1 MIGWMFP
8 GQGSQRA
15 GMAGDVESCRELF
28 EIARSVLRTDLERL
42 CTTDTNPTWPP
53 DILQPALYTTCVG
66 IGRSMLANDLEPQ
79 ALVGHSL
86 GEFPALA
93 VAGSLTFEDGLQ
105 VMALRGRAMAQAGR
119 RHPGGMAAVIGLDA
133 STIEDIC
140 LSAGDVWVANLNSP
154 SQTVISG
161 KDRPLA
167 QAAEQ
172 CRHAGASR
180 VVRLNVPIA
189 GHCPLMESAAEQVE
203 EGLSNIP
210 VSKPRWPI
218 YLCADGR
225 PHTEPEEIRR
235 LLVEAITSRVR
246 FVDAIE
252 SMQQD
257 GVSLLV
263 ETGPGRVLRG
273 LVRQIAPEVDL
284 AGVAGDEQARELARS
299 ATPTPAKKRPAR
311 ATERAK
317 LTKTRGAGAAVRVS
331 S

>member
-1 MIGWMFP
+1 MTGWMFP

-15 GMAGDVESCRELF
+15 GMANGVEASKDLF
-28 EIARSVLRTDLERL
+28 EAARSILRTDLEKL

-53 DILQPALYTTCVG
+53 DILQPALYTTSVG
-66 IGRSMLANDLEPQ
+66 IGRTMLSNGLEPQ

-93 VAGSLTFEDGLQ
+93 VAGALTFEDGLRL
-105 VMALRGRAMAQAGR
+105 MALRGRAMAQAGR
-119 RHPGGMAAVIGLDA
+119 SHPGGMAAVIGLDLP
-133 STIEDIC
+133 TIEQIC
-140 LSAGDVWVANLNSP
+140 NDAGEVWVANLNSP

-167 QAAEQ
+167 EAAEQ

-203 EGLSNIP
+203 EALSK
-210 VSKPRWPI
+210 VSVRKPKWPI

-225 PHTEPEEIRR
+225 PHTDPDEIKR
-235 LLVEAITSRVR
+235 LLVEVITNRVR
-246 FVDAIE
+246 FVEAIE
-252 SMQQD
+252 NMHRD
-257 GVSLLV
+257 EVRFFV

-273 LVRQIAPEVDL
+273 LVRQILPEAQL
-284 AGVAGDEQARELARS
+284 AGVDGDQQVMELATS
-299 ATPTPAKKRPAR
+299 AKPNRRGRAK
-311 ATERAK
+311 ERAGSARPR
-317 LTKTRGAGAAVRVS
+317 TTETVRIS
-331 S
+331 

>member
-1 MIGWMFP
+1 VIGWMFP

-15 GMAGDVESCRELF
+15 GMANDVEACGDLF
-28 EIARSVLRTDLERL
+28 EVARSILRTDLEKL

-66 IGRSMLANDLEPQ
+66 IARSMLANGLEPH

-93 VAGSLTFEDGLQ
+93 VAGSLTFEDGLRL
-105 VMALRGRAMAQAGR
+105 MALRGRAMAQAGR
-119 RHPGGMAAVIGLDA
+119 SHPGGMAAVIGLDLP
-133 STIEDIC
+133 TIEEIC
-140 LSAGDVWVANLNSP
+140 NEAGEVWVANLNSP

-172 CRHAGASR
+172 CRHAGATR

-189 GHCPLMESAAEQVE
+189 GHCPLMSSAAKQVE
-203 EGLSNIP
+203 EGLSKTSMREP
-210 VSKPRWPI
+210 KWPI

-225 PHTEPEEIRR
+225 PHTDPQEIKK
-235 LLVEAITSRVR
+235 LLVEVITSRVR
-246 FVDAIE
+246 FVEAVE
-252 SMQQD
+252 NMRHD
-257 GVSLLV
+257 GVRVFV

-273 LVRQIAPEVDL
+273 LVRQIAPEAEL
-284 AGVAGDEQARELARS
+284 AGVAGDEQAIELARS
-299 ATPTPAKKRPAR
+299 AKPSRRAR
-311 ATERAK
+311 AVETAGLSGAR
-317 LTKTRGAGAAVRVS
+317 KTGTAVRVS
-331 S
+331 

>member
-1 MIGWMFP
+1 MTGWMFP

-15 GMAGDVESCRELF
+15 GMADGVEACKDLF
-28 EIARSVLRTDLERL
+28 EIARSILRTDLEKL

-53 DILQPALYTTCVG
+53 DILQPALYTTSVG
-66 IGRSMLANDLEPQ
+66 IGRAMLTNGLEPQ

-93 VAGSLTFEDGLQ
+93 VAGSFTFEDGLRL
-105 VMALRGRAMAQAGR
+105 MALRGRAMAQAGR
-119 RHPGGMAAVIGLDA
+119 SHPGGMAAVIGLDVP
-133 STIEDIC
+133 TIEQIC
-140 LSAGDVWVANLNSP
+140 NDAGEVWVANLNSP

-167 QAAEQ
+167 EAAEQ

-203 EGLSNIP
+203 EALSE
-210 VSKPRWPI
+210 VSVEKPKWPI

-225 PHTEPEEIRR
+225 PHTDPEEIKT
-235 LLVEAITSRVR
+235 LLVEVITNRVR
-246 FVDAIE
+246 FVDAIQN
-252 SMQQD
+252 MHQD
-257 GVSLLV
+257 GVRFFV

-273 LVRQIAPEVDL
+273 LVRQILPEAQL
-284 AGVAGDEQARELARS
+284 AGVDGDEQVIELATSVKPR
-299 ATPTPAKKRPAR
+299 RAR
-311 ATERAK
+311 ATDRAGMARAR
-317 LTKTRGAGAAVRVS
+317 TTETVRVS
-331 S
+331 